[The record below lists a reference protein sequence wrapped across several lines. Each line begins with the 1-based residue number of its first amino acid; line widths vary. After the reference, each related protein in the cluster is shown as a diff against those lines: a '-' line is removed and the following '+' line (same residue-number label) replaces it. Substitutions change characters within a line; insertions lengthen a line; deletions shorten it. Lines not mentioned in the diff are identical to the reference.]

1 MGFTLQLIVLLGLSG
16 GLLMGAD
23 ARCAK
28 KGGCCKACPDGWAK
42 HGERC
47 YMFFN
52 DKKTWCEAESHCVE
66 QGGNLFSLHTPEDAD
81 FVRNVVLS
89 ATGAR
94 TATWLGS
101 HDSVQN
107 NCWLNSD
114 GSKFDF
120 QAWGPGEPNNY
131 GGKEG
136 CMELR
141 HTVGQPINDIS
152 CSIKAAFICAR
163 SLEVMDD

>member
-23 ARCAK
+23 VR
-28 KGGCCKACPDGWAK
+28 CCKACPDGWAK

-101 HDSVQN
+101 HDSN

-141 HTVGQPINDIS
+141 HTGTI
-152 CSIKAAFICAR
+152 CLFETLIKKR
-163 SLEVMDD
+163 K